1 MGHRHLAIALALTS
15 TAAGAAAASPPPTA
29 TPTPAPTAA
38 ATPGSALPAD
48 PAARVDALADAYVKA
63 FFEHFPDQAT
73 AQGRA
78 DADNGRL
85 PDNSLAGL
93 DAWRD
98 EEDALLDELD
108 DVGRARLSGRAVVIH
123 DFLREL
129 LEASVGARVCET
141 ELWNVSPTWTGWQA
155 NYTFLA

>member
-1 MGHRHLAIALALTS
+1 MRHTFPAVTFASILTASAL
-15 TAAGAAAASPPPTA
+15 GAAAAPPPPA
-29 TPTPAPTAA
+29 ASPAPTSS
-38 ATPGSALPAD
+38 PSLGRLPAD
-48 PAARVDALADAYVKA
+48 PAARVDALADAYVRVY
-63 FFEHFPDQAT
+63 FEHFPDQAT

-78 DADNGRL
+78 DADNARL

-108 DVGRARLSGRAVVIH
+108 TVERARLTGRAVVIH

-129 LEASVGARVCET
+129 LEASIGARVCET
-141 ELWNVSPTWTGWQA
+141 
-155 NYTFLA
+155 